1 MNKYQ
6 ILLLTMNKIKSKT
19 NKGKTFAL
27 IEHLRNGHNEIWA
40 CNTKIKYFKDADKNE
55 YLIYSNM
62 SNQITGIEQIEN

>member
-1 MNKYQ
+1 MNKV
-6 ILLLTMNKIKSKT
+6 KSKT

-27 IEHLRNGHNEIWA
+27 IKHLRNGHNEIMA
-40 CNTKIKYFKDADKNE
+40 CNTKIRYFKDDDKNE